1 MREWYLLAHN
11 SKATQSLMSEM
22 ARLDVEVF
30 CPVRISLRK
39 RPDRPSPQ
47 RRELVLFPGYLFL
60 KFDPEVVHTSEITA
74 FSGAHR
80 FIGFANKIATVPES
94 VIADLRVALRLQTNR
109 NASVV
114 EYQNLNSE
122 TAKALHLIIEMQSET
137 QRKAAFHSLLEQ
149 QRIFG
154 AYSSLRDS

>member
-11 SKATQSLMSEM
+11 SKLTQSLVSEM

-60 KFDPEVVHTSEITA
+60 KFDPEVVHTSVITG

-80 FIGFANKIATVPES
+80 FIAFANKIATVPEA
-94 VIADLRVALRLQTNR
+94 VIDDLKVALRLQTNR
-109 NASVV
+109 TASVV
-114 EYQNLNSE
+114 EYQNLSSE
-122 TAKALHLIIEMQSET
+122 TAKALHLIIEMQSEQ
-137 QRKAAFHSLLEQ
+137 QRKVAFYSLLEQ
-149 QRIFG
+149 QRIYG
-154 AYSSLRDS
+154 AVSTLRDS